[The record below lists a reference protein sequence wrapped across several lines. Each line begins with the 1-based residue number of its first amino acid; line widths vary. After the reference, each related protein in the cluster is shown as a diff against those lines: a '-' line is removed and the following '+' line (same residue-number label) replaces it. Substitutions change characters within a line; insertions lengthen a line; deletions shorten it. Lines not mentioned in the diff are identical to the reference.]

1 MLRVSGWGCQ
11 DEVVRLGG
19 LRPGGT
25 AKRGRVGYRGGTMAP
40 QRPPPIQPP
49 VQAPVL
55 VPPGRAARPAVNRI
69 LLNVLVDG
77 ALAAV
82 ATPLA
87 RYVADPG
94 GGLLRPLWFV
104 AGGAIT
110 LLLAGL
116 PFRMPQQYWRF
127 AGIEDL
133 VGLVGSSVASAV
145 LFAVLLRVSGFPLPT
160 PTFPVVHALMLVVAL
175 GTPRVIYRLQMA
187 RRRARDGT
195 EAQKTS
201 LAVLLVG
208 AGDGADLFLRALE
221 FGHGRESYRVLGL
234 LSLRQ
239 GQAGRRIHGHA
250 ILGDLGQTAAVL
262 ARLRA
267 EGRLPAA
274 LVVTQPDLAG
284 PVLAD
289 VLAQADA
296 EGVPVRRVPRPTSL
310 QSAQGADILELAPV
324 AIEDLLNR
332 PQVPLDRDG
341 MAALVRGRRVL
352 VTGAGGTIGSEL
364 ARQCAALGPSELV
377 LLDNGEYALW
387 SIEQELAEAHPG
399 GPRRTC
405 IADVRDR
412 SRIRA
417 VFDDLRPDLV
427 FHAAALK
434 HVPMGEENPTE
445 DLLTNTLGT
454 RHVADAARAAG
465 ARAMVLIST
474 DKAVN
479 PSSVMGASKRLAEM
493 YCQALDMDAL
503 DEGAPG
509 GTAPMRCVTVRF
521 GNVLGS
527 TGSVVPLF
535 RRQLERGGPLTVTH
549 PEMRRYFM
557 TVREAVG
564 LVLQASVL
572 GVAGTAQSGAGTAQ
586 GGTGTVRTGAGA
598 TRNGAGAAWN
608 GADAARPGSSV
619 MQPGLG
625 TAQQGTGRG
634 GIFVLDMGEPVRIVD
649 LARQMIRLAGLQPAE
664 DADAAADAPGRI
676 RISFT
681 GLRPGEK
688 LYEELFHGSEPPA
701 PTGHPGLMM
710 ATPRT
715 TDAAAVGDAIE
726 RIGAACRAGQA
737 AVALAMLARMV
748 PEFEHAP
755 GGAPAR
761 LPAPIPGE

>member
-1 MLRVSGWGCQ
+1 MPETSAEEALW
-11 DEVVRLGG
+11 
-19 LRPGGT
+19 PGGT
-25 AKRGRVGYRGGTMAP
+25 AKQGRVGYRGGTMAP
-40 QRPPPIQPP
+40 QHAPPPPTSLAPRP
-49 VQAPVL
+49 VF
-55 VPPGRAARPAVNRI
+55 NRI
-69 LLNVLVDG
+69 LVNVLLDG

-87 RYVADPG
+87 RYIADPG
-94 GGLLRPLWFV
+94 GGLLHPLWFV

-133 VGLVGSSVASAV
+133 VNLVLSSVASAV
-145 LFAVLLRVSGFPLPT
+145 LFALLLHVSGFPLPT
-160 PTFPVVHALMLVVAL
+160 PTFPVVHALVLIVAL
-175 GTPRVIYRLQMA
+175 GAPRVVYRLQMA
-187 RRRARDGT
+187 RRRARDGADAT
-195 EAQKTS
+195 Q

-221 FGHGRESYRVLGL
+221 FGHGRVNYRVLGL

-239 GQAGRRIHGHA
+239 GQTGRRIHGHA
-250 ILGDLGQTAAVL
+250 ILGDVGQTAAVL
-262 ARLRA
+262 ARLRT
-267 EGRLPAA
+267 EGRLPSA

-284 PVLAD
+284 PVLAG

-296 EGVPVRRVPRPTSL
+296 EGVPVRRVPRPTAL
-310 QSAQGADILELAPV
+310 QSAGGADVLELAPV

-341 MAALVRGRRVL
+341 MAALVRGRRVI

-364 ARQCAALGPSELV
+364 ARQCAALDPGELV

-387 SIEQELAEAHPG
+387 SIEQELAETHPG
-399 GPRRTC
+399 APRRTC
-405 IADVRDR
+405 IADVRD
-412 SRIRA
+412 SARIEE
-417 VFDDLRPDLV
+417 VFAGFRPDLV

-445 DLLTNTLGT
+445 DLLTNTVGT

-493 YCQALDMDAL
+493 YCQALDMAAVREG
-503 DEGAPG
+503 EGA
-509 GTAPMRCVTVRF
+509 MRCVTVRF

-572 GVAGTAQSGAGTAQ
+572 GVAG
-586 GGTGTVRTGAGA
+586 
-598 TRNGAGAAWN
+598 AA
-608 GADAARPGSSV
+608 
-619 MQPGLG
+619 QPGILE
-625 TAQQGTGRG
+625 TGQPGVPGAHPGLPRAPQASDSTTPQASVRRG

-664 DADAAADAPGRI
+664 DGVPDASPNVPGRI
-676 RISFT
+676 RIRFT

-688 LYEELFHGSEPPA
+688 LYEELFHGSEPPT
-701 PTGHPGLMM
+701 PTGHPGLLM

-715 TDAAAVGDAIE
+715 TDASAVGDAIA
-726 RIGAACRAGQA
+726 RIAAACRAGQA
-737 AVALAMLARMV
+737 AAALALLGRMV
-748 PEFEHAP
+748 PEFDHVSGDVA
-755 GGAPAR
+755 AR